1 MRAVTA
7 FAVTALVLIGVAALI
22 VGRFFPA
29 PDDIEAIW
37 ISGVV
42 AFGVQLLT
50 FALLKLA
57 GPANVIAAW
66 GVGMAVR
73 LVALLLYM
81 LLIVSAFGLSENAPL
96 FLAIFL
102 FVTSV
107 VEPLL
112 LPL

>member
-1 MRAVTA
+1 MRAVSAFAVTA
-7 FAVTALVLIGVAALI
+7 FALIGLAALI
-22 VGRFFPA
+22 VGRFFPS
-29 PDDIEAIW
+29 PGDVEAIW

-73 LVALLLYM
+73 LVTLLVYM

-112 LPL
+112 LSL